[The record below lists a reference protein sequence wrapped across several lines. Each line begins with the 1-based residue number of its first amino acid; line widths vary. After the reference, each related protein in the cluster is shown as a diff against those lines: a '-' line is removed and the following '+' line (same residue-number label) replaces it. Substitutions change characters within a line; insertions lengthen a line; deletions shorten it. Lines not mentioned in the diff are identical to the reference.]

1 MSIDKAYED
10 GDVYDGARYLS
21 AGGELIRKRE
31 AENFEDILEQL
42 GLEEGDTIME
52 VGAGTGMILEHFK
65 EDYHTIAL
73 DISPGMLQVAERND
87 RADEYIQGNIMD
99 TKEEIPSADH
109 VYSSRV
115 FHLVDDEDFVYRIDS
130 ISEKSTVFNYF
141 RKNSGR
147 WVSNAL
153 MNFSDE
159 MPEKSALHSDNEV
172 DQILQEYDDVIS
184 YTDFA
189 IPYGAYRKI
198 DEPNLAEKFE
208 DAQEALS
215 KLFRDER
222 VPDFN
227 TVGYR
232 GIPEDSF

>member
-1 MSIDKAYED
+1 
-10 GDVYDGARYLS
+10 
-21 AGGELIRKRE
+21 
-31 AENFEDILEQL
+31 
-42 GLEEGDTIME
+42 ME

-65 EDYHTIAL
+65 DDYHTIAL
-73 DISPGMLQVAERND
+73 DISPGMLEVAERNG
-87 RADEYIQGNIMD
+87 RADEYIQKNIM
-99 TKEEIPSADH
+99 EEIEEVPSADH

-115 FHLVDDEDFVYRIDS
+115 FHLVDDADFVYRLDS
-130 ISEKSTVFNYF
+130 LSEKSTVFNYF

-159 MPEKSALHSDNEV
+159 MPEKSALHSDKEI
-172 DQILQEYDDVIS
+172 DQILEEYNNVVS

-198 DEPNLAEKFE
+198 DEPTLAEKFE

-232 GIPEDSF
+232 GIPGEKF